1 MQEEDN
7 NIRQLA
13 EFSIFFGN
21 MKKAQ
26 QENNPEAEK
35 KAREILDEHMVK
47 MRESI
52 EISKREIAQAQLE
65 QPGRTFSQEEVA
77 QTYRETLEDTKKEI
91 SKLKKSAPP
100 PPPKQQQS

>member
-7 NIRQLA
+7 NIRQMA
-13 EFSIFFGN
+13 EFSIYFGN

-26 QENNPEAEK
+26 EQKNPEAEK
-35 KAREILDEHMVK
+35 KAREILDEHMIK

-52 EISKREIAQAQLE
+52 EMTKREIAAAQLE

-100 PPPKQQQS
+100 PPKQQQS